1 MIFREIP
8 DLSELREIKDQYR
21 EYPIDDRHSLYTEEV
36 VPVSEFGIAGQSYY
50 SQPNKMTGEPLPGVN
65 PEALVRYSVAER
77 LEAANRE
84 IKTSRDI
91 TNLLGGKVEIVVRDA
106 LRSRELQRHLFE
118 TVWPKVLKQA
128 NPDWD
133 EEKIGEELPNFI
145 AKPKPGTEAP
155 TPHMTGGAVDL
166 NLRYQEGKLVD
177 FGHQGGSQKSLTDY
191 YEGYGADNHLLSEDN
206 AQIARRILYWT
217 MEDQEFANNPTEWWH
232 YSYGD
237 QMWAMFR
244 GEPAA
249 VYGAVE
255 QAPDLLEET

>member
-1 MIFREIP
+1 MTFQEIP
-8 DLSELREIKDQYR
+8 DLSELRKTKDQYR

-36 VPVSEFGIAGQSYY
+36 VPVSNFGIAGQSYY
-50 SQPNKMTGEPLPGVN
+50 SQPNKMTGEPLPGIN

-84 IKTSRDI
+84 IRTSRDI
-91 TNLLGGKVEIVVRDA
+91 TKLLGGRVEIIVRDA
-106 LRSRELQRHLFE
+106 LRSRELQKHLFE
-118 TVWPKVLKQA
+118 TVWPQVLKKA

-133 EEKIGEELPNFI
+133 EEKIHEELPNFI
-145 AKPKPGTEAP
+145 AKPKSEAEAP
-155 TPHMTGGAVDL
+155 TPHMTGGTVDL
-166 NLRYQEGKLVD
+166 NLRYQDGRLVD
-177 FGHQGGSQKSLTDY
+177 FGHQGGSKKTLTDY
-191 YEGYGADNHLLSEDN
+191 YEAYGADTPIQND

-217 MEDQEFANNPTEWWH
+217 LEDQQFANNPTEWWH

-244 GEPAA
+244 EEPAA

-255 QAPDLLEET
+255 QAPDLLND